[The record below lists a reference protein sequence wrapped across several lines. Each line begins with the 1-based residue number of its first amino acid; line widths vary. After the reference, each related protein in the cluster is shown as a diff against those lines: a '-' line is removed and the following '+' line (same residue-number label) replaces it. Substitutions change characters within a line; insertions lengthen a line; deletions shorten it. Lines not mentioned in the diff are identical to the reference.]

1 MTIPVP
7 IVAHL
12 NAFAC
17 RSCGGRQTSLVL
29 SLGKTPLANSLL
41 TADQLNEIEPR
52 YPLDL
57 AFCHDCFLVQITETV
72 PPEILFRDYVYFSSF
87 SDTVLENARSITQ
100 RMIADLKLNASS
112 LAIEVASND
121 GYLLQ
126 HYVQMG
132 VPVLG
137 IEPARNIAKVATE
150 RGIPTVCEFFGDTLG
165 QQLAAQGQRADVL
178 HANNVF
184 AHVADTNG
192 FVEGIRHVLK
202 PSGVA
207 VIEAPYLKDTI
218 DHTEF
223 DQIYHEHLCYFSLTA
238 VDGLMRRHGLFVWDV
253 EHLPIHGGTLR
264 YFVRLLSSGIVAR
277 PSVAQLINEEAQWGV
292 NRLEFYRGFGRKVE
306 QLRQGLLDLLHQLKA
321 NGKRIAVY
329 GASAKGST
337 LMNYFGI
344 GADLLEYVVDRS
356 VAKQGKFTPGTHLPI
371 YSPVHLL
378 EDMPD
383 YVLNLSWNFTDEI
396 LRQQADY
403 RDRGGKFIVPIPQLR
418 VL

>member
-1 MTIPVP
+1 MTSSPSANADP
-7 IVAHL
+7 T
-12 NAFAC
+12 AFAC
-17 RSCGGRQTSLVL
+17 RACGSRQTSLVL
-29 SLGKTPLANSLL
+29 SLGTTPLANSLL
-41 TADQLNEIEPR
+41 TADQLNQPELR

-57 AFCHDCFLVQITETV
+57 VFCHNCSLVQITETV

-87 SDTVLENARSITQ
+87 SDTVLENARAIAQ
-100 RMIADLKLNASS
+100 RMIAELKLDARS

-126 HYVQMG
+126 HYVQAG

-150 RGIPTVCEFFGDTLG
+150 RGIPTLCEFFGDDLG
-165 QQLAAQGQRADVL
+165 QQLAAQGQQADVL

-202 PSGVA
+202 PNGVA

-238 VDGLMRRHGLFVWDV
+238 VDGLMRQHDLFVWDV

-264 YFVRLLSSGIVAR
+264 YFVRLLSGGMAAR
-277 PSVAQLINEEAQWGV
+277 PAVTQLLSEEATWGV
-292 NRLEFYRGFGRKVE
+292 NQLQFYRGFGRKVE
-306 QLRQGLLDLLHQLKA
+306 QLRQNLLELLRELKA

-344 GADLLEYVVDRS
+344 GADLLDYVVDRS

-371 YSPVHLL
+371 YPPTRLL

-396 LRQQADY
+396 LQQQAEY
-403 RDRGGKFIVPIPQLR
+403 RARGGKFIVPIPQLN